1 MLWIGGYVPAKDG
14 VLIQL
19 NNECRALELMHRNAA
34 GQVRAYLTS
43 IDRAGVPPGRS
54 METKMR
60 ISSVLAG
67 AAAAALFATPA
78 AAADHVVKMLNKGK
92 AGVMVFEPALVKV
105 APGDTVTFV
114 PTDKSHNAESINGM
128 LPPGVTPFKG
138 KMNAPITVAFSKPGV
153 YGYKC
158 LPHYGMGMVG
168 VVVVG
173 NPSGNLA
180 AAQKISHPGKAKQVF
195 GGLLNQSAVRTAA
208 R

>member
-1 MLWIGGYVPAKDG
+1 
-14 VLIQL
+14 
-19 NNECRALELMHRNAA
+19 
-34 GQVRAYLTS
+34 
-43 IDRAGVPPGRS
+43 
-54 METKMR
+54 MR
-60 ISSVLAG
+60 ISTLFVG
-67 AAAAALFATPA
+67 AAAAALLATPA

-92 AGVMVFEPALVKV
+92 TGVMVFEPAMVKV

-128 LPPGVTPFKG
+128 LPPGTTPFKG
-138 KMNAPITVAFSKPGV
+138 KMNAPITVTFAKPGV

-173 NPSGNLA
+173 NPNTNLA
-180 AAQKISHPGKAKQVF
+180 AAQKVSHPGKAKQIF
-195 GGLLNQSAVRTAA
+195 GGLLTQSAVKTAA